1 MRCPHCQTACSP
13 TMYSTT
19 VGTVGKIC
27 EQPCYW
33 KVEAYECPECHKPVL
48 FLIETRA
55 GSSNIPRR
63 ASSSTGFYQQETQ
76 IFPKGAGR
84 PPAPPE
90 VPADI
95 AADFNEACLVL
106 ADSPKASAALSRR
119 CLEQLL
125 HERNVSTKHNLSE
138 AIDDALAKHLP
149 SHIEENL
156 DAVRNIGLF
165 ATHPKK
171 SSNSGEILDVEPGEA
186 EWNLDV
192 LESLFDY
199 YYVQPAKS
207 AQKRDALNKKL
218 AEAGKNPMKRP

>member
-1 MRCPHCQTACSP
+1 MKCPHCQTSFHP
-13 TMYSTT
+13 QTKLREI
-19 VGTVGKIC
+19 GTVGKIDGEDCAWRVESDVCPTC
-27 EQPCYW
+27 E
-33 KVEAYECPECHKPVL
+33 KPILTLSQMRKELV
-48 FLIETRA
+48 A
-55 GSSNIPRR
+55 NIGVPWVM
-63 ASSSTGFYQQETQ
+63 TVVKTFM
-76 IFPKGAGR
+76 IFPKGTGR

-90 VPADI
+90 VQADI

-149 SHIEENL
+149 SHIGENL

-165 ATHPKK
+165 DAHPKK

-207 AQKRDALNKKL
+207 AKKREALDKKL
-218 AEAGKNPMKRP
+218 AEAGKKPMKKP

>member
-1 MRCPHCQTACSP
+1 MKCPHCQTSFHP
-13 TMYSTT
+13 QTKLREI
-19 VGTVGKIC
+19 GTVGKIDGEDCAWRVESDVCPTC
-27 EQPCYW
+27 E
-33 KVEAYECPECHKPVL
+33 KPILTLSQMRKELV
-48 FLIETRA
+48 A
-55 GSSNIPRR
+55 NIGVPWVM
-63 ASSSTGFYQQETQ
+63 TVVKTFM
-76 IFPKGAGR
+76 IFPKGTGR
-84 PPAPPE
+84 PPAPQE

-207 AQKRDALNKKL
+207 AKKREALDKKL
-218 AEAGKNPMKRP
+218 AEAGKKPMKKP

>member
-1 MRCPHCQTACSP
+1 MSNVRKADSTLSQMRKELVANIGVPWV
-13 TMYSTT
+13 MT
-19 VGTVGKIC
+19 VVKT
-27 EQPCYW
+27 
-33 KVEAYECPECHKPVL
+33 
-48 FLIETRA
+48 FM
-55 GSSNIPRR
+55 
-63 ASSSTGFYQQETQ
+63 
-76 IFPKGAGR
+76 IFPKGTGR
-84 PPAPPE
+84 PPAPQE

-207 AQKRDALNKKL
+207 AKKREALDKKL
-218 AEAGKNPMKRP
+218 AEAGKKPMKKP